1 MSSADSRAK
10 AADAND
16 AASTDAHPLAH
27 AYQLWFT
34 RKVAG
39 VKTQETY
46 SQNLVSLGIF
56 RTVCHAQKL

>member
-1 MSSADSRAK
+1 MSLASFTEKPYDGDDSV
-10 AADAND
+10 
-16 AASTDAHPLAH
+16 TGGHPLAH

-39 VKTQETY
+39 VKTHEAY

-56 RTVCHAQKL
+56 RTVCG